1 MAILKSNT
9 NKQSIPNRPKVRRTS
24 MLATAKMALRMVRRD
39 WRAGELRVL
48 AIAIVVA
55 VTCVTAVVFF
65 TDRIG
70 QALKYQAG
78 ELIAADLR
86 IVADHPLDAGLRDK
100 AKDLG
105 LKVADAWNFRSMVL
119 AKDSNRLAEIKAV
132 SNLYPLRGEL
142 RISRQLF
149 GEGVA
154 IDHIP
159 APGAVWAEPMLLRQ
173 LNVDVGDEIYVGAKK
188 FVIDGVIKYEP
199 DRSGDMFS
207 IAPRVMLNLAD
218 LPATEL
224 IQEGSRI
231 RYAMLV
237 AGDKPAVDQF
247 RKQVKKQLGPGER
260 VEGVE
265 DARQE
270 VRFALQRAQQFLGLA
285 AIVSVMLS
293 FVAVAMSARRFA
305 ERHLNTCAIMRCVGA
320 KQSQI
325 TQVFF
330 IQLLLLSVFASVL
343 GCAFGYVAQSVLV
356 DLLGELLVVKL
367 PDSSLWPVASGLVVG
382 MVGLTGFALPPVMR
396 LKEVPTLRVLRRDLG
411 RIPPLS
417 FSSYVFGV
425 SAIAGLLMWQA
436 GELKL
441 GFIML
446 GGMVVAALVLTMVS
460 YGLIGML
467 KWLPAGEGIAWRF
480 GLNNITRRTQ
490 GSVIQV
496 LAFGV
501 GIMVML
507 LLVVVRTDI
516 LQAWQHNLPDDAAN
530 RFIINIQ
537 PDQTQAVLDFF
548 AQRKLSNVALY
559 PMVRGRLVAINDKAV
574 DASSFEDER
583 ARRLVQREFNL
594 SWAAEMQKG
603 NKIVQG
609 QWWAGQSSSRPQ
621 EHNQVQKQFS
631 IEEGIAQTLGVK
643 LGDTLRYAISGAEF
657 SAEVTSIRSVQWD
670 SFQPNF
676 FVVVPPGVLDHFPAS
691 YITSFY
697 LPSERAGVLDE
708 LVKRF
713 PNVTVIDISAI
724 MNQVRRIM
732 ERVALAVEYVHIF
745 TLLAG
750 LMVLYAAI
758 QATQDERLRE
768 NAILRAIGAKRKR
781 LLQGLV
787 TEFSILGAL
796 AGLLGAI
803 IAVVLGYVVSV
814 YVLELDYIHNLWI
827 WIIGPLGGAIGV
839 GLSGTLGTRKVL
851 SRPPLAVIR
860 EI

>member
-1 MAILKSNT
+1 MKHY
-9 NKQSIPNRPKVRRTS
+9 TS
-24 MLATAKMALRMVRRD
+24 WSSTAKLALRMLRRD

-48 AIAIVVA
+48 TIAIVVA

-70 QALKYQAG
+70 QALKYQAS

-86 IVADHPLDAGLRDK
+86 VISDHQLAAGFRDK
-100 AKDLG
+100 AKGLG
-105 LKVADAWNFRSMVL
+105 LQVADSWNFRSMVV
-119 AKDSNRLAEIKAV
+119 AGDKSRLAEIKAV
-132 SNLYPLRGEL
+132 SDLYPLRGEL
-142 RISRQLF
+142 RISQQLF
-149 GEGVA
+149 GEGRPVH
-154 IDHIP
+154 HIP
-159 APGAVWAEPMLLRQ
+159 KPGTLWAEPLLLRQ
-173 LNVDVGDEIYVGAKK
+173 LGVDVGGKIYVGAKL
-188 FVIDGVIKYEP
+188 FSVAAVIKYEP

-231 RYAMLV
+231 RYALLV
-237 AGDKPAVDQF
+237 AGAKPSVEQY
-247 RKQVKKQLGPGER
+247 RKQIKNALGSGVR
-260 VEGVE
+260 IEGVE

-270 VRFALQRAQQFLGLA
+270 VRFALKRAQQFLGLA

-325 TQVFF
+325 TQLFF
-330 IQLLLLSVFASVL
+330 IQLLALSVFASLL
-343 GCAFGYVAQSVLV
+343 GCAFGYVAQSGLV

-367 PDSSLWPVASGLVVG
+367 PGSSLWPVATGVVVG

-396 LKEVPTLRVLRRDLG
+396 LKDVPTLRVLRRDLG

-417 FSSYVFGV
+417 LSSYAFGL
-425 SAIAGLLMWQA
+425 SAIAGLLLWQA
-436 GELKL
+436 GEVKL
-441 GFIML
+441 GVIML
-446 GGMVVAALVLTMVS
+446 GGMLVTALVLTLVS
-460 YGLIGML
+460 YGLIRML
-467 KWLPAGEGIAWRF
+467 KLLPVREGIAWRF

-516 LQAWQHNLPDDAAN
+516 LQAWQHKLPENAAN
-530 RFIINIQ
+530 RFVINIQ
-537 PDQTQAVLDFF
+537 PDQRQAVLDFF
-548 AQRKLSNVALY
+548 SKRNLSSVSLY
-559 PMVRGRLVAINDKAV
+559 PMVRGRLKAINDQPIET
-574 DASSFEDER
+574 DTLQDER

-594 SWAAEMQKG
+594 SWAADMQKD
-603 NKIVQG
+603 NKIIKGRWWTGQNYGQKQG
-609 QWWAGQSSSRPQ
+609 QKQGQKPGQ
-621 EHNQVQKQFS
+621 NQFS
-631 IEEGIAQTLGVK
+631 MEEGIAQTLNVK
-643 LGDTLRYAISGAEF
+643 LGDKLTYSISGAEF
-657 SAEVTSIRSVQWD
+657 SAKVTSIRSVQWD
-670 SFQPNF
+670 SFKPNF
-676 FVVVPPGVLDHFPAS
+676 FVVTPPGALDNFPVS

-697 LPSERAGVLDE
+697 LPAQNAGVLDD
-708 LVKRF
+708 LVKTF
-713 PNVTVIDISAI
+713 PNLTVIDISAI
-724 MNQVRRIM
+724 MNQVRAIM

-768 NAILRAIGAKRKR
+768 NAILRALGAKRKR

-787 TEFSILGAL
+787 TEFTLLGAL
-796 AGLLGAI
+796 SGLLAAI
-803 IAVVLGYVVSV
+803 TAVVLGYVVCV
-814 YVLELDYIHNLWI
+814 YVLDLEYVHNFWI
-827 WIIGPLGGAIGV
+827 WIIGPLGGAVGV

>member
-1 MAILKSNT
+1 
-9 NKQSIPNRPKVRRTS
+9 
-24 MLATAKMALRMVRRD
+24 MALRMLRRD

-78 ELIAADLR
+78 ELIASDLR
-86 IVADHPLDAGLRDK
+86 IIADHPLAPEIRDK
-100 AKDLG
+100 AKALN
-105 LKVADAWNFRSMVL
+105 LATADSWNFRSMVL
-119 AKDSNRLAEIKAV
+119 ADGGSRLAEIKAV
-132 SNLYPLRGEL
+132 SDLYPLRGEL
-142 RISRQLF
+142 RISQQLF
-149 GEGVA
+149 GAGEPVDG
-154 IDHIP
+154 IP
-159 APGAVWAEPMLLRQ
+159 TAGTVWVEPMLLRQ
-173 LNVDVGDEIYVGAKK
+173 LNVVVGDQINVGAKR
-188 FVIDGVIKYEP
+188 FTVAGVIKYEP

-207 IAPRVMLNLAD
+207 IAPRVMLNLVD

-224 IQEGSRI
+224 IQEGSRV
-231 RYAMLV
+231 RYSLLV
-237 AGDKPAVDQF
+237 AGEKSAVDQY
-247 RKQVKKQLGPGER
+247 RQHIKKQLGRGER
-260 VEGVE
+260 LEGVE

-325 TQVFF
+325 TQLFF
-330 IQLLLLSVFASVL
+330 IQLLMLSVLASLL
-343 GCAFGYVAQSVLV
+343 GCAFGYVAQSGLV
-356 DLLGELLVVKL
+356 NLLGELLVVKL
-367 PDSSLWPVASGLVVG
+367 PDSSLWPVFTGLVVG
-382 MVGLTGFALPPVMR
+382 LVGLTGFALPPVMR

-411 RIPPLS
+411 RIRPLS
-417 FSSYVFGV
+417 LSSYAFGLL
-425 SAIAGLLMWQA
+425 AIAGLLFWQA

-441 GFIML
+441 GAIML
-446 GGMVVAALVLTMVS
+446 GGMAIAALVLTGVS
-460 YGLIGML
+460 YGLISLL
-467 KWLPAGEGIAWRF
+467 KWLPAREGIAWRF
-480 GLNNITRRTQ
+480 GINNITRRTH

-501 GIMVML
+501 GITVML

-516 LQAWQHNLPDDAAN
+516 LRAWQHNLPADAAN
-530 RFIINIQ
+530 RFVINIQ
-537 PDQTQAVLDFF
+537 PDQTQQVLDFF
-548 AQRKLSNVALY
+548 AKKNLSNVSLY
-559 PMVRGRLVAINDKAV
+559 PMIRGRLVAINGKSIEPD
-574 DASSFEDER
+574 SLEDER
-583 ARRLVQREFNL
+583 AQRLVRREFNL
-594 SWAAEMQKG
+594 SWAADLQQG
-603 NKIVQG
+603 NKITQG
-609 QWWAGQSSSRPQ
+609 QWWSKQRQGATQGATQGK
-621 EHNQVQKQFS
+621 NQFS
-631 IEEGIAQTLGVK
+631 MEEGIAQTLGVK
-643 LGDTLRYAISGAEF
+643 LGDTLTYSISGSQI
-657 SAEVTSIRSVQWD
+657 SAAVTSIRSVQWD
-670 SFQPNF
+670 TFQPNF
-676 FVVVPPGVLDHFPAS
+676 FVVAPPGVLDTFPTS

-697 LPSERAGVLDE
+697 LPPSKVSVLDE
-708 LVKRF
+708 LVKIF

-732 ERVALAVEYVHIF
+732 ERVALAVEYVHVF

-768 NAILRAIGAKRKR
+768 NAILRAIGAKRRR

-787 TEFSILGAL
+787 TEFTVLGAL
-796 AGLLGAI
+796 AGILGAI

-814 YVLELDYIHNLWI
+814 YVLDLQYLHNSWI
-827 WIIGPLGGAIGV
+827 WVIGPLGGAVGV

-851 SRPPLAVIR
+851 SRPPLSVIR

>member
-1 MAILKSNT
+1 MATLTPNT
-9 NKQSIPNRPKVRRTS
+9 KRREMRRTS
-24 MLATAKMALRMVRRD
+24 LVSISKMALRMLRRD

-78 ELIAADLR
+78 ELIASDLR
-86 IVADHPLDAGLRDK
+86 IVADHELDAAIRNK
-100 AKDLG
+100 AKELG
-105 LKVADAWNFRSMVL
+105 LQIADSWNFRSMVL
-119 AKDSNRLAEIKAV
+119 AGDGSRLAEIKAV
-132 SNLYPLRGEL
+132 SDLYPLRGEL
-142 RISRQLF
+142 RIAQQLF
-149 GEGVA
+149 TDGEA
-154 IDHIP
+154 MNNNP
-159 APGAVWAEPMLLRQ
+159 QPGTVWAEPMLLRQ
-173 LNVDVGDEIYVGAKK
+173 LGVDVGDAVYVGSKSFTIA
-188 FVIDGVIKYEP
+188 GVIKYEP

-207 IAPRVMLNLAD
+207 IAPRVMLNLSD
-218 LPATEL
+218 LPGTEL

-231 RYAMLV
+231 RYALLV
-237 AGDKPAVDQF
+237 AGDKPAVDEF
-247 RKQVKKQLGPGER
+247 RRLVKKRLGRGER

-320 KQSQI
+320 RQSQI

-330 IQLLLLSVFASVL
+330 IQLLILSVFASIL
-343 GCAFGYVAQSVLV
+343 GCAIGFVAQSVLV
-356 DLLGELLVVKL
+356 NLLGELLVVKL
-367 PDSSLWPVASGLVVG
+367 PASSFWPVATGLVVG

-417 FSSYVFGV
+417 LSSYAFGLL
-425 SAIAGLLMWQA
+425 AIAGLLLWQA

-441 GFIML
+441 GSIML
-446 GGMVVAALVLTMVS
+446 GGMLATAVVLSVVS
-460 YGLIGML
+460 YGLIRLL
-467 KWLPAGEGIAWRF
+467 KLLPANEGIAWRF
-480 GLNNITRRTQ
+480 GLNNITRRTY

-501 GIMVML
+501 GITVML

-516 LQAWQHNLPDDAAN
+516 LQAWQHNLPEDAAN

-537 PDQTQAVLDFF
+537 PDQTQPVLDFF
-548 AQRKLSNVALY
+548 AQHNLTNVALY
-559 PMVRGRLVAINDKAV
+559 PMVRGRLVAINDKTIEAH
-574 DASSFEDER
+574 SFEDDR

-594 SWAAEMQKG
+594 SWAAEMQKD
-603 NKIVQG
+603 NKIIKGKWWSEQG
-609 QWWAGQSSSRPQ
+609 HGQ
-621 EHNQVQKQFS
+621 NQFS
-631 IEEGIAQTLGVK
+631 MEEGIAHTLGVK
-643 LGDTLRYAISGAEF
+643 MGDRLKYSISGVEF
-657 SAEVTSIRSVQWD
+657 SAEVTSIRTVQWD

-676 FVVVPPGVLDHFPAS
+676 FVVAPPGVLDNFPAS

-697 LPSERAGVLDE
+697 LPGQSTGVLDE

-787 TEFSILGAL
+787 TEFTILGAL
-796 AGLLGAI
+796 SGLLGAI
-803 IAVVLGYVVSV
+803 FAVALGYVVSV
-814 YVLELDYIHNLWI
+814 HVLELEYLHNLWI
-827 WIIGPLGGAIGV
+827 WIVGPVGGAIGV

-851 SRPPLAVIR
+851 SRPPLTVIR
-860 EI
+860 EL

>member
-1 MAILKSNT
+1 MATRS
-9 NKQSIPNRPKVRRTS
+9 PNSKPVRRTS
-24 MLATAKMALRMVRRD
+24 LASTAKMAVRMLRRD

-48 AIAIVVA
+48 GIAIVVA

-78 ELIAADLR
+78 ELIASDLR
-86 IVADHPLDAGLRDK
+86 VVADHELDASIRDK
-100 AKDLG
+100 ANKLG
-105 LKVADAWNFRSMVL
+105 LQIADSWNFRSMVL
-119 AKDSNRLAEIKAV
+119 AEDANRLAEIKAV
-132 SNLYPLRGEL
+132 SDLYPLRGEL
-142 RISRQLF
+142 RIASQLF
-149 GEGVA
+149 ADGEVV
-154 IDHIP
+154 DHNP
-159 APGAVWAEPMLLRQ
+159 QPGTVWAEPMLLRQ
-173 LNVDVGDEIYVGAKK
+173 LGVDVGDKIYVGAAQ
-188 FVIDGVIKYEP
+188 FTIAGVVKYEP

-207 IAPRVMLNLAD
+207 IAPRVMLNLTD
-218 LPATEL
+218 LPGTEL

-231 RYAMLV
+231 RYALLV

-247 RKQVKKQLGPGER
+247 RKYVKKRLGRGER
-260 VEGVE
+260 IEGVE

-325 TQVFF
+325 TYVFF
-330 IQLLLLSVFASVL
+330 IQLLILGIFASLL
-343 GCAFGYVAQSVLV
+343 GCAIGFAAQSVLV
-356 DLLGELLVVKL
+356 NLLGELLVVKL
-367 PDSSLWPVASGLVVG
+367 PGSSLWPVATGLVVG

-417 FSSYVFGV
+417 LSSYAFGLF
-425 SAIAGLLMWQA
+425 AIAGLLLWQA

-441 GFIML
+441 GSIML
-446 GGMVVAALVLTMVS
+446 GGMLVTALVLTVVS
-460 YGLIGML
+460 YGLIRML
-467 KWLPAGEGIAWRF
+467 NWLPANEGIAWRF
-480 GLNNITRRTQ
+480 GLNNITRRTR

-501 GIMVML
+501 GITVML

-516 LQAWQHNLPDDAAN
+516 LEAWQDKLPEDAAN

-537 PDQTQAVLDFF
+537 PDQTQSVLDFF
-548 AQRKLSNVALY
+548 TQHNLTKVELY
-559 PMVRGRLVAINDKAV
+559 PMVRGRLAAINDKTI
-574 DASSFEDER
+574 DADSFEDER
-583 ARRLVQREFNL
+583 AKRLVQREFNL
-594 SWAAEMQKG
+594 SWAAKMQKD
-603 NKIVQG
+603 NKITQG
-609 QWWAGQSSSRPQ
+609 KWWAEQDHGLEQLSM
-621 EHNQVQKQFS
+621 
-631 IEEGIAQTLGVK
+631 EEGIAQSLGVK
-643 LGDTLRYAISGAEF
+643 LGDRLKYSISGVEF
-657 SAEVTSIRSVQWD
+657 SAQVTSIRSVQWD

-676 FVVVPPGVLDHFPAS
+676 FVVAPPGVLDNFPAS

-697 LPSERAGVLDE
+697 LPPQNASVLDE
-708 LVKRF
+708 LVKHF

-750 LMVLYAAI
+750 LTVLYAAI

-787 TEFSILGAL
+787 TEFTILGAL
-796 AGLLGAI
+796 SGLLGAI
-803 IAVVLGYVVSV
+803 IAVALGYAVSV
-814 YVLELDYIHNLWI
+814 HVLELEYLHNLWI
-827 WIIGPLGGAIGV
+827 WIMGPLGGAIGV

-851 SRPPLAVIR
+851 SRPPLTVIR
-860 EI
+860 EL

>member
-1 MAILKSNT
+1 MAKANTSNGD
-9 NKQSIPNRPKVRRTS
+9 NRNVRRANL
-24 MLATAKMALRMVRRD
+24 LATSKMALRMLRRD

-78 ELIAADLR
+78 ELIASDLR
-86 IVADHPLDAGLRDK
+86 IVADHELDQSFRDK
-100 AKDLG
+100 AKSIG
-105 LKVADAWNFRSMVL
+105 LQVADVWNFRSMVL
-119 AKDSNRLAEIKAV
+119 ANEGNRLAEIKAV
-132 SNLYPLRGEL
+132 SHLYPLRGEL

-149 GEGVA
+149 GEGTTM
-154 IDHIP
+154 DHIP
-159 APGAVWAEPMLLRQ
+159 RPGSLWAEPMLLRQ
-173 LNVDVGDEIYVGAKK
+173 LGVNMGDEIYVGAKK

-207 IAPRVMLNLAD
+207 IAPRVMLNLDD

-231 RYAMLV
+231 RYALLV
-237 AGDKPAVDQF
+237 AGDKSAVDQY
-247 RKQVKKQLGPGER
+247 RKQVKKQLGRGER
-260 VEGVE
+260 LEGVE

-320 KQSQI
+320 KQSHI

-330 IQLLLLSVFASVL
+330 IQLLLLSVLASVIGCTL
-343 GCAFGYVAQSVLV
+343 GFVAQSVLV
-356 DLLGELLVVKL
+356 ELLSELLVVKL
-367 PDSSLWPVASGLVVG
+367 PASSIWPVATGLVVG
-382 MVGLTGFALPPVMR
+382 MVGLTGFALPAVMR

-417 FSSYVFGV
+417 LSSYGFGLF
-425 SAIAGLLMWQA
+425 AIAGLLLWQA
-436 GELKL
+436 GEIKL
-441 GFIML
+441 GSIML
-446 GGMVVAALVLTMVS
+446 GGMAVTALVLTMVS
-460 YGLIGML
+460 YGLIRLL
-467 KWLPAGEGIAWRF
+467 KYLPTGEGIAWRF
-480 GLNNITRRTQ
+480 GLNNITRRTHS
-490 GSVIQV
+490 SVIQV

-507 LLVVVRTDI
+507 LLIVVRTDI
-516 LQAWQHNLPDDAAN
+516 LQAWQHKLPDDAAN
-530 RFIINIQ
+530 RFVINIQ
-537 PDQTQAVLDFF
+537 PDQTRAVLDFF
-548 AQRKLSNVALY
+548 AQSKLSNVALY
-559 PMVRGRLVAINDKAV
+559 PMVRGRLLAINDEAV
-574 DASSFEDER
+574 DAASFEDGR

-594 SWAAEMQKG
+594 SWATEMQKD
-603 NKIVQG
+603 NKIIQG
-609 QWWAGQSSSRPQ
+609 QWWSDQSQ
-621 EHNQVQKQFS
+621 AHNQFS
-631 IEEGIAQTLGVK
+631 MEEGIAKTLGVK
-643 LGDTLRYAISGAEF
+643 LGDILKYSISGVEF

-676 FVVVPPGVLDHFPAS
+676 FVVASPGALDNFPAS

-697 LPSERAGVLDE
+697 LPAQRADVLNE

-724 MNQVRRIM
+724 MGQVRRIM
-732 ERVALAVEYVHIF
+732 ERVALAVEYVHLF

-750 LMVLYAAI
+750 LMGLYAAI

-787 TEFSILGAL
+787 AEFAILGAL

-814 YVLELDYIHNLWI
+814 HVLELEYMHNLWI
-827 WIIGPLGGAIGV
+827 WLIGPLGGAIGV

-851 SRPPLAVIR
+851 SRPPLSVIR

>member
-1 MAILKSNT
+1 MAS
-9 NKQSIPNRPKVRRTS
+9 R
-24 MLATAKMALRMVRRD
+24 MLRRD

-78 ELIAADLR
+78 ELIASDLR
-86 IVADHPLDAGLRDK
+86 VVADHPLGAGFRDK
-100 AKDLG
+100 AKALN
-105 LKVADAWNFRSMVL
+105 LSIADTWNFRSMVL
-119 AKDSNRLAEIKAV
+119 ADGGSRLAEIKAV
-132 SNLYPLRGEL
+132 SDLYPLRGRL
-142 RISRQLF
+142 KISQRLF
-149 GEGVA
+149 GEGEAVQS
-154 IDHIP
+154 IP
-159 APGAVWAEPMLLRQ
+159 QPGTVWAEPMLLRQ
-173 LNVDVGDEIYVGAKK
+173 LNVSVGDKIYVGAKQLT
-188 FVIDGVIKYEP
+188 IAGVIKYEP

-218 LPATEL
+218 LPGTEL

-231 RYAMLV
+231 RYVMLV
-237 AGDKPAVDQF
+237 AGDKSAVNQY
-247 RKQVKKQLGPGER
+247 RKQIKKQLGRGER
-260 VEGVE
+260 LEGVE

-285 AIVSVMLS
+285 AIVGVMLS

-325 TQVFF
+325 TQLFF
-330 IQLLLLSVFASVL
+330 FQLLVLSVLASLL
-343 GCAFGYVAQSVLV
+343 GSGLGYLAQSVLV
-356 DLLGELLVVKL
+356 DLLGELLVVQL
-367 PDSSLWPVASGLVVG
+367 PGSSLWPVFTGLVVG
-382 MVGLTGFALPPVMR
+382 LVGLTGFALPPVMR
-396 LKEVPTLRVLRRDLG
+396 LKEVPTMRVLRRDLG
-411 RIPPLS
+411 RIRPLS
-417 FSSYVFGV
+417 LSSYGLGLL
-425 SAIAGLLMWQA
+425 AIAGLLFWQA

-441 GFIML
+441 GAIML
-446 GGMVVAALVLTMVS
+446 AGMAITALVLIAVS
-460 YGLIGML
+460 YGLIRLL
-467 KWLPAGEGIAWRF
+467 KLLPAGEGIAWRF
-480 GLNNITRRTQ
+480 GINNITRRTQ

-516 LQAWQHNLPDDAAN
+516 LRAWQHNLPADAAN
-530 RFIINIQ
+530 RFVINIQ
-537 PDQTQAVLDFF
+537 PDQRQAVLDFF
-548 AQRKLSNVALY
+548 AHSNLSNVSLY
-559 PMVRGRLVAINDKAV
+559 PMVRGRLEAINGKNIDPN
-574 DASSFEDER
+574 SLEDGR
-583 ARRLVQREFNL
+583 AKRLVQREFNL
-594 SWAAEMQKG
+594 SWAADLQKG
-603 NKIVQG
+603 NKITQG
-609 QWWAGQSSSRPQ
+609 QWWSGQSLPQ
-621 EHNQVQKQFS
+621 KLDQKQSQKQAQKQFS
-631 IEEGIAQTLGVK
+631 MEEGIAKTLGVK
-643 LGDTLRYAISGAEF
+643 LGDTLTYNISGTQI
-657 SAEVTSIRSVQWD
+657 SAKVTSIRTVQWD
-670 SFQPNF
+670 TFQPNF
-676 FVVVPPGVLDHFPAS
+676 FVVAPPGVLDTFPVS

-697 LPSERAGVLDE
+697 LPSSKAGVLDE

-724 MNQVRRIM
+724 MNQVRKIM
-732 ERVALAVEYVHIF
+732 ERVAMAVEYVHIF

-768 NAILRAIGAKRKR
+768 NAILRALGAKRKR

-787 TEFSILGAL
+787 TEFTILGAL
-796 AGLLGAI
+796 SGLLGSV

-814 YVLELDYIHNLWI
+814 YVLDLEYLHNTWI
-827 WIIGPLGGAIGV
+827 WVLGPLGGAIGV

-851 SRPPLAVIR
+851 SRPPLSVIR

>member
-1 MAILKSNT
+1 MATLKANT
-9 NKQSIPNRPKVRRTS
+9 NNRDKRIARRINL
-24 MLATAKMALRMVRRD
+24 LATSKMALRMLRRD

-78 ELIAADLR
+78 ELIASDLR
-86 IVADHPLDAGLRDK
+86 IVADHELDGGLRDK
-100 AKDLG
+100 AKALG
-105 LKVADAWNFRSMVL
+105 LQVADAWNFRSMVL

-154 IDHIP
+154 MDHIP
-159 APGAVWAEPMLLRQ
+159 RPGSVWAEPMLLRQ
-173 LNVDVGDEIYVGAKK
+173 LNVDIGDEIYVGAKK

-207 IAPRVMLNLAD
+207 IAPRIMLNLAD

-231 RYAMLV
+231 RYALLI
-237 AGDKPAVDQF
+237 AGDKQAVDQY
-247 RKQVKKQLGPGER
+247 RKQVKKQLGRGER

-330 IQLLLLSVFASVL
+330 IQLLLLSVLASLL
-343 GCAFGYVAQSVLV
+343 GCALGYVAQSVLV

-367 PDSSLWPVASGLVVG
+367 PDSSIWPVATGLVVG
-382 MVGLTGFALPPVMR
+382 MVGLTGFALPAVMR

-417 FSSYVFGV
+417 LSSYVFGLL
-425 SAIAGLLMWQA
+425 AIGGLLIWQA

-441 GFIML
+441 GSIML
-446 GGMVVAALVLTMVS
+446 GGMMVTALVLTMVS
-460 YGLIGML
+460 YGLIRML
-467 KWLPAGEGIAWRF
+467 KLLPAGEGIAWRF
-480 GLNNITRRTQ
+480 GLNNITRRTH

-516 LQAWQHNLPDDAAN
+516 LQAWQHNLPKDAAN

-537 PDQTQAVLDFF
+537 PDQTQVVLDFF
-548 AQRKLSNVALY
+548 AQRKLSKVALY
-559 PMVRGRLVAINDKAV
+559 PMVRGRLVSINDKAV
-574 DASSFEDER
+574 DATSFEDER

-594 SWAAEMQKG
+594 SWAAEMQKD

-609 QWWAGQSSSRPQ
+609 QWWSTKSPGQLVPSQIR
-621 EHNQVQKQFS
+621 KQFS
-631 IEEGIAQTLGVK
+631 IEESIAQTLGVK
-643 LGDTLRYAISGAEF
+643 LGDTLKYSISGEEF

-676 FVVVPPGVLDHFPAS
+676 FVVVPPGVLDNFPVS

-750 LMVLYAAI
+750 IMVLYAAI

-787 TEFSILGAL
+787 TEFTILGAL
-796 AGLLGAI
+796 AGLLGAT

-814 YVLELDYIHNLWI
+814 HVLELEYIHNLWI
-827 WIIGPLGGAIGV
+827 WLIGPLGGAIGV

-851 SRPPLAVIR
+851 SRPPLTVIR